1 MEDRE
6 NTARKLDELDKR
18 INEQDRLRSRLAQEV
33 YEFMDKKQEGQA
45 SNIEL
50 EIANDNIKRLQLD
63 VGVINKKLM

>member
-63 VGVINKKLM
+63 VGEINKKLM